1 MTIML
6 FKITEKDKKSYHL
19 EKDSQKACLLF
30 LKTLKPEGFFFKVQ
44 QGAFSKIGIS
54 DIIGLYKGWFCAFEV
69 KSATGHPSAL
79 QKIFLSC
86 VENAGGIGGIVRN
99 PADVKTILNTHFE

>member
-1 MTIML
+1 ML
-6 FKITEKDKKSYHL
+6 FEIIDKDKKSYHL

-30 LKTLKPEGFFFKVQ
+30 LKTLRPEGFFFKVQ
-44 QGAFSKIGIS
+44 QGAFSKIGVS
-54 DIIGLYKGWFCAFEV
+54 DIIGLYRGIFCAFEV
-69 KSATGHPSAL
+69 KSATGKPSSL

-99 PADVKTILNTHFE
+99 AADVKAILNRHFA